1 MATKEVDALD
11 QKVCDAINITLSGK
25 YERKH
30 AVGRGA
36 YGQVWLVKRVSDN
49 ANCVAK
55 VMAIDKMHR
64 YEQEVQCL
72 ARCDHFAIVRLV
84 DTFQSSIGPIIILDF
99 ADGGDL
105 SHYVKGH
112 IQNHKNQLFSEELVG
127 SIFVQLVLAIHHI
140 HTKRMMHRD
149 IKSANVLMLTNGLVK
164 VSDFG
169 FSRQFDNTVSQ
180 DVADTFLGTPY
191 YLAPELWKRQKY
203 SKKADIWSLGI
214 VLYELMTLKRPFV
227 SSSMR
232 GLMNAIIAGESEK
245 PSSTQYSEGLRE
257 VLSHMLQVDPAKRPS
272 TAEVLN
278 KPIMRKFVEKLL
290 KDIAGNTKLSS
301 KDREEFSKMINEQ
314 MELLQSAETIA
325 AVTSHDAEEPE
336 EKTRMEGPVQ
346 IGSVREWKPRYVVL
360 NDDALVV
367 TRVKE
372 DKRSQQLPLNTILSV
387 APAEAAAGAEHV
399 LIVSL
404 DTGYTVWIKAAH
416 DEERDQWIKQ
426 IQVAKAAKAA
436 SKAGGK

>member
-1 MATKEVDALD
+1 MSGKEVDALD
-11 QKVCDAINITLSGK
+11 QKVSDAINTTLSGK
-25 YERKH
+25 YERKQ

-36 YGQVWLVKRVSDN
+36 YGQVWLVKRLSDN
-49 ANCVAK
+49 VNCVAK

-72 ARCDHFAIVRLV
+72 ARCDHPNIVRLV
-84 DTFQSSIGPIIILDF
+84 DTFQSSIGPIIILDY

-105 SHYVKGH
+105 SHFVKNH
-112 IQNHKNQLFSEELVG
+112 IQAHKNQLLTEELVG

-232 GLMNAIIAGESEK
+232 GLMNAIISGEFEK
-245 PSSTQYSEGLRE
+245 PSSSQYSDGLRE
-257 VLSHMLQVDPAKRPS
+257 VLSAMLIVDPHKRPS
-272 TAEVLN
+272 TADVLN
-278 KPIMRKFVEKLL
+278 TPVMRKLVDKLVA
-290 KDIAGNTKLSS
+290 DINNNSKISS
-301 KDREEFSKMINEQ
+301 KDKADFVKVIQEQ
-314 MELLQSAETIA
+314 MSTLSSAETLN
-325 AVTSHDAEEPE
+325 AVNADDEE
-336 EKTRMEGPVQ
+336 EKAEKVRLEGPVM
-346 IGSVREWKPRYVVL
+346 IGSVKEWKPRYVVL

-372 DKRSQQLPLNTILSV
+372 DRRSQQLPLNTILSV
-387 APAEAAAGAEHV
+387 QPAEPAAGAEHV

-404 DTGYTVWIKAAH
+404 DTGYTVWIKAA
-416 DEERDQWIKQ
+416 DDAERDKWISE
-426 IQVAKAAKAA
+426 IQAAKAAK
-436 SKAGGK
+436 K

>member
-1 MATKEVDALD
+1 MADKGSKEVDQLD
-11 QKVCDAINITLSGK
+11 QKVSDAINSTLAGK

-36 YGQVWLVKRVSDN
+36 YGQVWLVKRVSDGV
-49 ANCVAK
+49 NCVAK

-72 ARCDHFAIVRLV
+72 AKCNHFSIVRLV
-84 DTFQSSIGPIIILDF
+84 DTFQSTIGPIIILDF

-105 SHYVKGH
+105 AHYVKGH
-112 IQNHKNQLFSEELVG
+112 IQNHKNQLFSEEIVG

-149 IKSANVLMLTNGLVK
+149 IKSANVLMLSNGLVK

-232 GLMNAIIAGESEK
+232 GLMNAIVCGEFEK
-245 PSSTQYSEGLRE
+245 PSSSQYSEGLRE
-257 VLSHMLQVDPAKRPS
+257 VLNAMLIVDPARRPS
-272 TAEVLN
+272 TADVLN
-278 KPIMRKFVEKLL
+278 TPIMRKYVEKLL
-290 KDIAGNTKLSS
+290 DNIANNPKLSAKE
-301 KDREEFSKMINEQ
+301 KDEFAKMVKDQ
-314 MELLQSAETIA
+314 MDNLQSAETLS
-325 AVTSHDAEEPE
+325 AVTAEEKE
-336 EKTRMEGPVQ
+336 EEQEKPRMEGQVQ
-346 IGSVREWKPRYVVL
+346 IGSVKEWKPRYVVL
-360 NDDALVV
+360 NDEALVV

-372 DKRSQQLPLNTILSV
+372 DKRSQQLPLHTITSV
-387 APAEAAAGAEHV
+387 AKADDAPGAEHV

-404 DTGYTVWIKAAH
+404 DTGYTVWIKAA
-416 DEERDQWIKQ
+416 DDKERNEWIEQ
-426 IQVAKAAKAA
+426 IKAAKAA
-436 SKAGGK
+436 KK